1 MNAAGM
7 ILPWPAADLSILLPG
22 VYLAGALLVGAVI
35 VGIVSRWRRLTRP
48 TTCSASDQLA
58 HFRSLYER
66 GAISEEEFNQL
77 RAVLGGELRRT
88 LNVPASRPD
97 PPPPEAGP
105 SETSPAEAKPS
116 EPGPNDAGI
125 HPA

>member
-1 MNAAGM
+1 MNTAGTH
-7 ILPWPAADLSILLPG
+7 LPWLAADLSILLPG

-35 VGIVSRWRRLTRP
+35 VGVVSRWRRLTRGP
-48 TTCSASDQLA
+48 TCSPSDQLA

-66 GAISEEEFNQL
+66 GAISEEEFNRL

-88 LNVPASRPD
+88 LNVPANQPD
-97 PPPPEAGP
+97 NPPAGAVTP
-105 SETSPAEAKPS
+105 GPDAAKP
-116 EPGPNDAGI
+116 GPDDPGI